1 MNIKYE
7 PATTSACTVK
17 VMTFDADDGGN
28 GFYINRT
35 LANNASTNYADVV
48 STITVHE
55 VAG

>member
-1 MNIKYE
+1 MNIRYE

-17 VMTFDADDGGN
+17 VQAFDADDGGN

-35 LANNASTNYADVV
+35 LANNSSGNYADAV
-48 STITVHE
+48 STMTVHE